1 MFFIQFI
8 LVFISIDIITST
20 LTLKNISSSRVIIL
34 ASCQADKNGLKSI
47 SIPNTRHYYFYFSSQ
62 PSSSLSS
69 SSPVSSA
76 LDLSYCEHQQTTYYS
91 LSGFSIL
98 HSSPRFP
105 STKIQDKKNSIR
117 FQTHNAVFSAVDQ
130 SLRTTSDTIPLTLS
144 SSSSSNRNLALIN
157 HDDGI
162 VHTTINP
169 LTTSILSNISLIHTS
184 LPPIKEE
191 TQKMSMISLIGCILC
206 GILILILIY
215 SILKYCCN
223 RDKGSYKIDES
234 KNFTAKPNSD
244 NQDGNGCTGKILSP
258 NNYRETLLATNE
270 ANITDSKEWYV

>member
-8 LVFISIDIITST
+8 LGFISIDIITST
-20 LTLKNISSSRVIIL
+20 LTLNNISSSRAIIL
-34 ASCQADKNGLKSI
+34 ASCQADKNGLESI
-47 SIPNTRHYYFYFSSQ
+47 SIPNSHHYYFYVSSQ
-62 PSSSLSS
+62 FSSSLSS
-69 SSPVSSA
+69 SSSVSSV
-76 LDLSYCEHQQTTYYS
+76 LNLSYCEHQQTTYYS
-91 LSGFSIL
+91 SSGFSIL

-105 STKIQDKKNSIR
+105 STKIQDKKNSIP
-117 FQTHNAVFSAVDQ
+117 FQTHNAVLSAVDQ

-144 SSSSSNRNLALIN
+144 SSSNRNRALIN

-162 VHTTINP
+162 VHATINP

-184 LPPIKEE
+184 LPTITEE
-191 TQKMSMISLIGCILC
+191 TQKMSIISLIGCIAC
-206 GILILILIY
+206 GIIIIIIIY

-234 KNFTAKPNSD
+234 TNFTTRLNSD

-258 NNYRETLLATNE
+258 NNYRQTLLTTNE
-270 ANITDSKEWYV
+270 ANITESKEWYV